1 MSPHLRIARSA
12 ASHAVLRHK
21 RFLLSVFRCPR
32 RFGDDRERLPA
43 RRHQRNEEKREDPSS
58 VLLGIRWVVLRS
70 MSLTCVNSIVLKH
83 LGRKSCFEQTVTA
96 QCWQAVHCDVTAR
109 LCWVART
116 SQTYCVQALSNA
128 HYKQTRSAEV
138 VLIEIVRQKKQ
149 SCTEKLWNSRTCSC
163 LLNTYFLFLI
173 LWTFIRKYQTVYVS
187 RCRAINKLCSNVKGM
202 NVIRTQRIW

>member
-1 MSPHLRIARSA
+1 MSPPLRIVRSA

-116 SQTYCVQALSNA
+116 SQTYCVQTLSNA

-138 VLIEIVRQKKQ
+138 VLIEIVRQKNKVAPK
-149 SCTEKLWNSRTCSC
+149 SFETVEHVVVCS
-163 LLNTYFLFLI
+163 
-173 LWTFIRKYQTVYVS
+173 
-187 RCRAINKLCSNVKGM
+187 
-202 NVIRTQRIW
+202 IRTFFSWFYGLLFESIKLFTFRAVEQSTSCVLMSKVWM